1 MACILVADDEPD
13 IRRII
18 RIYLKRAGHDVVE
31 AENGAVALEAFRRD
45 FPDAAIM
52 DVMMPSMTGLD
63 VVRAV
68 RELGAPIRE
77 TPIILL
83 SARAMPHEVATGVA
97 SGADRYM
104 VKPFSPG
111 ELIGAVAELLDGRAH
126 RSQPV

>member
-1 MACILVADDEPD
+1 MAFILVADDEPD

-18 RIYLKRAGHDVVE
+18 RIYLKRAGHEVVE
-31 AENGAVALEAFRRD
+31 AENGAQALEAFRVRQ
-45 FPDAAIM
+45 PDAAIM

-68 RELGAPIRE
+68 RGLEGPTSA

-83 SARAMPHEVATGVA
+83 SARAMPHEVVTGVE
-97 SGADRYM
+97 SGADKYM

-111 ELIGAVAELLDGRAH
+111 ELLSAVTDLLHGRTVAAH
-126 RSQPV
+126 G